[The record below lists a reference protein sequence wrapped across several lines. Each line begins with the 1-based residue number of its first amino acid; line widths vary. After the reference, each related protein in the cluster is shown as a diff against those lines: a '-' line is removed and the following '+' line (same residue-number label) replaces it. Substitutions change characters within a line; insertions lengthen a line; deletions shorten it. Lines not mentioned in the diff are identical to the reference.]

1 MPKSLIESGFSLWRR
16 ERDSNPRYP
25 VGGTHD
31 FQSCALDQL
40 SHLSVSIVRP
50 ETGAAYLIGGIALR
64 KTRFSILLEK
74 PKEVNNGVEF
84 SLYEGI

>member
-1 MPKSLIESGFSLWRR
+1 
-16 ERDSNPRYP
+16 
-25 VGGTHD
+25 
-31 FQSCALDQL
+31 
-40 SHLSVSIVRP
+40 VSIVRP